1 MEQLTGSICILAS
14 SLDPLDATPYIALR
28 LAKPIRLSPRF
39 LYWAGGEKMYQLMM
53 TATPWREC
61 FRALTRAAVLYA
73 MVLLAVPTQ
82 AAQDAQMAEV
92 ESDFEPNFPR
102 TMSWSAYNLGT
113 TGYNQAVGI
122 GKALKDN
129 YGVNLRVLPGKN
141 DVSRLLPL
149 QRGRVQF
156 SANGV
161 ATYFGQEGVFQF
173 AGKTWGP
180 MPLRIVLASHGD
192 SNQALGVAND
202 LGIKTYADLRGKRVP
217 FVRGAPAL
225 NVTTEA
231 FLACGGLTWEDVE
244 RVDFPGYNAMWTGVV
259 NGQVDA
265 AYATT
270 VSGPTRKLEASPRG
284 IFWPPAPHDDD
295 GCWERMAEV
304 VPFMQKHM
312 ATRGAAISA
321 DNPHE
326 GATYPYP
333 ILIALADQDAQI
345 VHDLAKAIHLHY
357 DEYKNADPGSIGWAM
372 DRQNFQ
378 WVVPYHDGSVRYL
391 KSIGVW
397 SDEAEAH
404 NLRLIERQAVLAAAW
419 REQKAADPQDF
430 VDAWMQ
436 RRAEAL
442 VAAGFEPIWR

>member
-1 MEQLTGSICILAS
+1 MN
-14 SLDPLDATPYIALR
+14 LDIFS
-28 LAKPIRLSPRF
+28 RLS
-39 LYWAGGEKMYQLMM
+39 
-53 TATPWREC
+53 
-61 FRALTRAAVLYA
+61 AV
-73 MVLLAVPTQ
+73 VLLGFFMQ
-82 AAQDAQMAEV
+82 AQSAEP
-92 ESDFEPNFPR
+92 DFQPEFPR

-129 YGVNLRVLPGKN
+129 YNVNLRVLPGKN

-180 MPLRIVLASHGD
+180 MPLRLVMASHGD

-231 FLACGGLTWEDVE
+231 FLACGGLTWDDVE
-244 RVDFPGYNAMWTGVV
+244 RVDFPGYNAMWTGIV

-284 IFWPPAPHDDD
+284 IFWPPAPHDDA
-295 GCWERMAEV
+295 GCWQRMDDI
-304 VPFMQKHM
+304 VPFMQKHI

-321 DNPHE
+321 ANPHE

-333 ILIALADQDAQI
+333 MLITLADQDEQL

-357 DEYKNADPGSIGWAM
+357 EEYKNADPGSIGWAM
-372 DRQNFQ
+372 GRQNFQ
-378 WVVPYHDGSVRYL
+378 WVVPFHQGAVRYF
-391 KSIGVW
+391 KAIGVW
-397 SDEAEAH
+397 SDADDAH
-404 NLRLIERQAVLAAAW
+404 NTRLIQRQTVLATAWQAHQTQNPDDFSAAW
-419 REQKAADPQDF
+419 M
-430 VDAWMQ
+430 V
-436 RRAEAL
+436 RRAAAL
-442 VAAGFEPIWR
+442 DAAGFDPIWR

>member
-1 MEQLTGSICILAS
+1 MT
-14 SLDPLDATPYIALR
+14 LR
-28 LAKPIRLSPRF
+28 IYSRLF
-39 LYWAGGEKMYQLMM
+39 
-53 TATPWREC
+53 T
-61 FRALTRAAVLYA
+61 V
-73 MVLLAVPTQ
+73 VLLGFVTQ
-82 AAQDAQMAEV
+82 AHSADSNFAPE
-92 ESDFEPNFPR
+92 FPR

-129 YGVNLRVLPGKN
+129 YNVNLRVLPGKN

-180 MPLRIVLASHGD
+180 MPLRLVIASHGD

-202 LGIKTYADLRGKRVP
+202 LGMKSYADLRGKRVP
-217 FVRGAPAL
+217 YVRGAPAL

-231 FLACGGLTWEDVE
+231 FLACGGLTWNDVE
-244 RVDFPGYNAMWTGVV
+244 RVDFPGYNAMWTGIV

-284 IFWPPAPHDDD
+284 IFWPPAPHDDA
-295 GCWERMAEV
+295 GCWQRMDAV
-304 VPFMQKHM
+304 VPFMQKHV
-312 ATRGAAISA
+312 ATRGAAISE

-333 ILIALADQDAQI
+333 MLITLASQDEQL
-345 VHDLAKAIHLHY
+345 VHDLAKAIHIHY
-357 DEYKNADPGSIGWAM
+357 EEYKNADPGSIGWAM

-378 WVVPYHDGSVRYL
+378 WVVPFHEGAVRYF
-391 KSIGVW
+391 KSVDVW
-397 SDEAEAH
+397 SDADDAH
-404 NLRLIERQAVLAAAW
+404 NSRLIQRQSVLATAWQAHQAEDPDDFSAAW
-419 REQKAADPQDF
+419 M
-430 VDAWMQ
+430 V
-436 RRAEAL
+436 RRAAAL
-442 VAAGFEPIWR
+442 DGAGFDPIWR

>member
-1 MEQLTGSICILAS
+1 MTLGIY
-14 SLDPLDATPYIALR
+14 PR
-28 LAKPIRLSPRF
+28 LF
-39 LYWAGGEKMYQLMM
+39 
-53 TATPWREC
+53 T
-61 FRALTRAAVLYA
+61 V
-73 MVLLAVPTQ
+73 VLLGFVTQ
-82 AAQDAQMAEV
+82 AHSADSNFAPE
-92 ESDFEPNFPR
+92 FPR

-129 YGVNLRVLPGKN
+129 YNVNLRVLPGKN

-180 MPLRIVLASHGD
+180 MPLRLVIASHGD

-202 LGIKTYADLRGKRVP
+202 LGMKSYADLRGKRVP
-217 FVRGAPAL
+217 YVRGAPAL

-231 FLACGGLTWEDVE
+231 FLACGGLTWNDVE
-244 RVDFPGYNAMWTGVV
+244 RVDFPGYNAMWTGIV

-284 IFWPPAPHDDD
+284 IFWPPAPHDDA
-295 GCWERMAEV
+295 GCWQRMDAV
-304 VPFMQKHM
+304 VPFMQKHV
-312 ATRGAAISA
+312 ATRGAAISE

-333 ILIALADQDAQI
+333 MLITLAGQDEQL
-345 VHDLAKAIHLHY
+345 VHDLAKAIHIHY
-357 DEYKNADPGSIGWAM
+357 EEYKNADPGSIGWAM
-372 DRQNFQ
+372 ERQNFQ
-378 WVVPYHDGSVRYL
+378 WVVPFHEGAVRYF

-397 SDEAEAH
+397 SDADGAH
-404 NLRLIERQAVLAAAW
+404 NSRLIQRQNVLATAWQAHRAEDPDDFSAAW
-419 REQKAADPQDF
+419 M
-430 VDAWMQ
+430 V
-436 RRAEAL
+436 RRAAAL
-442 VAAGFEPIWR
+442 DAAGFDPIWR

>member
-1 MEQLTGSICILAS
+1 MTVGGWMYHALNQEL
-14 SLDPLDATPYIALR
+14 SLDQAMRESMARAFSR
-28 LAKPIRLSPRF
+28 LAGRLFSF
-39 LYWAGGEKMYQLMM
+39 
-53 TATPWREC
+53 
-61 FRALTRAAVLYA
+61 ALVFMIAAVVSPL
-73 MVLLAVPTQ
+73 Q
-82 AAQDAQMAEV
+82 AEED
-92 ESDFEPNFPR
+92 DFEPNFPR

-113 TGYNQAVGI
+113 TGYNQAVAI

-129 YGVNLRVLPGKN
+129 YDVNLRVLPGKN

-180 MPLRIVLASHGD
+180 MPLRMVMASHGE
-192 SNQALGVAND
+192 SNQALGVADD

-217 FVRGAPAL
+217 YVRGAPAL

-231 FLACGGLTWEDVE
+231 FLACGGLTWDDVE
-244 RVDFPGYNAMWTGVV
+244 RVDFPGYSAMWTGVV

-284 IFWPPAPHDDD
+284 IFWPPAPHDDE
-295 GCWERMAEV
+295 GCWERMATV
-304 VPFMQKHM
+304 VPFMEKHV
-312 ATRGAAISA
+312 ATRGAAISV

-333 ILIALADQDAQI
+333 MLITLADQDEQL
-345 VHDLAKAIHLHY
+345 VFDLARAIDVHY
-357 DEYKNADPGSIGWAM
+357 EEYKNADPGSIGWAM
-372 DRQNFQ
+372 ERQNFQ
-378 WVVPYHDGSVRYL
+378 WVVPFHDGSVRYFQ
-391 KSIGVW
+391 SIGVW
-397 SDEAEAH
+397 SDEAQAH
-404 NLRLIERQAVLAAAW
+404 NQRLIERQDVLAQAW
-419 REQKAADPQDF
+419 QAHKAEDPDDF
-430 VDAWMQ
+430 TEVWMS

-442 VAAGFEPIWR
+442 TAAGFDPIWRQ

>member
-1 MEQLTGSICILAS
+1 MTLGIYS
-14 SLDPLDATPYIALR
+14 R
-28 LAKPIRLSPRF
+28 LF
-39 LYWAGGEKMYQLMM
+39 
-53 TATPWREC
+53 T
-61 FRALTRAAVLYA
+61 V
-73 MVLLAVPTQ
+73 VLLGFVTQ
-82 AAQDAQMAEV
+82 EHSADSNFAPE
-92 ESDFEPNFPR
+92 FPR

-129 YGVNLRVLPGKN
+129 YNVNLRVLPGKN

-180 MPLRIVLASHGD
+180 MPLRLVIASHGD

-202 LGIKTYADLRGKRVP
+202 LGIKSYADLRGKRVP
-217 FVRGAPAL
+217 YVRGAPAL

-231 FLACGGLTWEDVE
+231 FLACGGLTWNDVE
-244 RVDFPGYNAMWTGVV
+244 RVDFPGYNAMWTGIV

-284 IFWPPAPHDDD
+284 IFWPPAPHDDA
-295 GCWERMAEV
+295 GCWQRMDAV
-304 VPFMQKHM
+304 VPFMQKHV
-312 ATRGAAISA
+312 ATRGAAISE

-333 ILIALADQDAQI
+333 MLITLAGQDEQL
-345 VHDLAKAIHLHY
+345 VHDLAKAIHIHY
-357 DEYKNADPGSIGWAM
+357 EEYKNADPGSIGWAM

-378 WVVPYHDGSVRYL
+378 WVVPFHEGAVRYF
-391 KSIGVW
+391 KSVDVW
-397 SDEAEAH
+397 SDADDAH
-404 NLRLIERQAVLAAAW
+404 NSRLIQRQSVLATAWQAHQAEDPDDFSAAW
-419 REQKAADPQDF
+419 M
-430 VDAWMQ
+430 V
-436 RRAEAL
+436 RRAAAL
-442 VAAGFEPIWR
+442 DAAGFDPIWR

>member
-1 MEQLTGSICILAS
+1 MSSRVLSRLLTAALLLCFTKQAHSA
-14 SLDPLDATPYIALR
+14 DP
-28 LAKPIRLSPRF
+28 
-39 LYWAGGEKMYQLMM
+39 E
-53 TATPWREC
+53 
-61 FRALTRAAVLYA
+61 
-73 MVLLAVPTQ
+73 
-82 AAQDAQMAEV
+82 
-92 ESDFEPNFPR
+92 FEPKFPR

-113 TGYNQAVGI
+113 TGYNQAVAI

-129 YGVNLRVLPGKN
+129 YNVNLRVLPGKN

-180 MPLRIVLASHGD
+180 LPLRLVMASHGD

-202 LGIKTYADLRGKRVP
+202 LGITSYADLRGKRVP
-217 FVRGAPAL
+217 YVRGAPAL

-231 FLACGGLTWEDVE
+231 FLACGGLTWDDVQ
-244 RVDFPGYNAMWTGVV
+244 RVDFPGYNAMWTGIV

-284 IFWPPAPHDDD
+284 IFWPAAPHNDE
-295 GCWERMAEV
+295 GCWQRMANV
-304 VPFMQKHM
+304 VPFMQKHV
-312 ATRGAAISA
+312 ATRGAAISE

-333 ILIALADQDAQI
+333 MLITLAGQNEQL
-345 VHDLAKAIHLHY
+345 VHDLAKAIHIHY

-378 WVVPYHDGSVRYL
+378 WVVPFHEGAVRYF

-397 SDEAEAH
+397 SDAADAH
-404 NLRLIERQAVLAAAW
+404 NIRLIQRQSVLATAW
-419 REQKAADPQDF
+419 QAHQAEDPEDF
-430 VDAWMQ
+430 SATWMT
-436 RRAEAL
+436 RRAAAL
-442 VAAGFEPIWR
+442 DAAGFDPIWR

>member
-1 MEQLTGSICILAS
+1 MYHALNQEL
-14 SLDPLDATPYIALR
+14 SLDQAMRESMARAFSR
-28 LAKPIRLSPRF
+28 LAGRLFSF
-39 LYWAGGEKMYQLMM
+39 ALVFMM
-53 TATPWREC
+53 
-61 FRALTRAAVLYA
+61 AAVVSPL
-73 MVLLAVPTQ
+73 Q
-82 AAQDAQMAEV
+82 AGED
-92 ESDFEPNFPR
+92 DFEPNFPR

-113 TGYNQAVGI
+113 TGYNQAVAI

-129 YGVNLRVLPGKN
+129 YDVNLRVLPGKN

-180 MPLRIVLASHGD
+180 MPLRMVMASHGE
-192 SNQALGVAND
+192 SNQALGVADD

-217 FVRGAPAL
+217 YVRGAPAL

-231 FLACGGLTWEDVE
+231 FLACGGLTWDDVE
-244 RVDFPGYNAMWTGVV
+244 RVDFPGYSAMWTGVV

-284 IFWPPAPHDDD
+284 IFWPPAPHDDE
-295 GCWERMAEV
+295 GCWERMATV
-304 VPFMQKHM
+304 VPFMQKHV
-312 ATRGAAISA
+312 ATRGAAISV

-333 ILIALADQDAQI
+333 MLITLADQDEQL
-345 VHDLAKAIHLHY
+345 VFDLARAIDVHY
-357 DEYKNADPGSIGWAM
+357 EEYKNADPGSIGWAM
-372 DRQNFQ
+372 ERQNFQ
-378 WVVPYHDGSVRYL
+378 WVVPFHDGSVRYFQ
-391 KSIGVW
+391 SIGVW
-397 SDEAEAH
+397 SAEAQAH
-404 NLRLIERQAVLAAAW
+404 NQRLIERQDVLAQAW
-419 REQKAADPQDF
+419 QAHKAEDPDDF
-430 VDAWMQ
+430 TEVWMS

-442 VAAGFEPIWR
+442 TAAGFDPIWRQ

>member
-1 MEQLTGSICILAS
+1 MTVGGWMYHALNQELSLDQAMRESMARAFSRLTGRLFSF
-14 SLDPLDATPYIALR
+14 ALV
-28 LAKPIRLSPRF
+28 F
-39 LYWAGGEKMYQLMM
+39 MM
-53 TATPWREC
+53 
-61 FRALTRAAVLYA
+61 AAVVSPL
-73 MVLLAVPTQ
+73 Q
-82 AAQDAQMAEV
+82 AGED
-92 ESDFEPNFPR
+92 DFEPNFPR
-102 TMSWSAYNLGT
+102 TMTWSAYNLGT
-113 TGYNQAVGI
+113 TGYNQAVAI

-129 YGVNLRVLPGKN
+129 YDVNLRVLPGKN

-180 MPLRIVLASHGD
+180 MPLRMVMASHGE
-192 SNQALGVAND
+192 SNQALGVADD

-217 FVRGAPAL
+217 YVRGAPAL

-231 FLACGGLTWEDVE
+231 FLACGGLTWDDVE
-244 RVDFPGYNAMWTGVV
+244 RVDFPGYSAMWTGVV

-284 IFWPPAPHDDD
+284 IFWPPAPHDDE
-295 GCWERMAEV
+295 GCWERMATV
-304 VPFMQKHM
+304 VPFMQKHV
-312 ATRGAAISA
+312 ATRGAAISV

-333 ILIALADQDAQI
+333 MLITLADQDEQL
-345 VHDLAKAIHLHY
+345 VFDLARAIDVHY
-357 DEYKNADPGSIGWAM
+357 EEYKNADPGSIGWAM
-372 DRQNFQ
+372 ERQNFQ
-378 WVVPYHDGSVRYL
+378 WVVPFHDGSVRYFQ
-391 KSIGVW
+391 SIGVW
-397 SDEAEAH
+397 SDEAQAH
-404 NLRLIERQAVLAAAW
+404 NQRLIERQDVLAQAW
-419 REQKAADPQDF
+419 QAHKAEDPDDF
-430 VDAWMQ
+430 TEVWMS

-442 VAAGFEPIWR
+442 TAAGFDPIWRQ

>member
-1 MEQLTGSICILAS
+1 MTLGIYS
-14 SLDPLDATPYIALR
+14 R
-28 LAKPIRLSPRF
+28 LF
-39 LYWAGGEKMYQLMM
+39 
-53 TATPWREC
+53 T
-61 FRALTRAAVLYA
+61 V
-73 MVLLAVPTQ
+73 VLLGFVTQ
-82 AAQDAQMAEV
+82 AHSADSNFAPE
-92 ESDFEPNFPR
+92 FPR

-129 YGVNLRVLPGKN
+129 YNVNLRVLPGKN

-180 MPLRIVLASHGD
+180 MPLRLVIASHGD

-202 LGIKTYADLRGKRVP
+202 LGMKSYADLRGKRVP
-217 FVRGAPAL
+217 YVRGAPAL

-231 FLACGGLTWEDVE
+231 FLACGGLTWNDVE
-244 RVDFPGYNAMWTGVV
+244 RVDFPGYNAMWTGIV

-284 IFWPPAPHDDD
+284 IFWPPAPHDDA
-295 GCWERMAEV
+295 GCWQRMDAV
-304 VPFMQKHM
+304 VPFMQKHV
-312 ATRGAAISA
+312 ATRGAAISE

-333 ILIALADQDAQI
+333 MLITLAGQDEQL
-345 VHDLAKAIHLHY
+345 VHDLAKAIHIHY
-357 DEYKNADPGSIGWAM
+357 EEYKNADPGSIGWAM

-378 WVVPYHDGSVRYL
+378 WVVPFHEGAVRYF
-391 KSIGVW
+391 KSVDVW
-397 SDEAEAH
+397 SDADDAH
-404 NLRLIERQAVLAAAW
+404 NSRLIQRQSVLATAWQAHQAEDPDDFSAAW
-419 REQKAADPQDF
+419 M
-430 VDAWMQ
+430 V
-436 RRAEAL
+436 RRAAAL
-442 VAAGFEPIWR
+442 DAAGFDPIWR

>member
-1 MEQLTGSICILAS
+1 MTLGNYWRLFTV
-14 SLDPLDATPYIALR
+14 AL
-28 LAKPIRLSPRF
+28 LGF
-39 LYWAGGEKMYQLMM
+39 VM
-53 TATPWREC
+53 
-61 FRALTRAAVLYA
+61 
-73 MVLLAVPTQ
+73 Q
-82 AAQDAQMAEV
+82 AHSADSNFAPE
-92 ESDFEPNFPR
+92 FPR

-129 YGVNLRVLPGKN
+129 YNVNLRVLPGKN

-180 MPLRIVLASHGD
+180 MRLRLVMASHGD

-202 LGIKTYADLRGKRVP
+202 LGIKSYADLRGKRVP
-217 FVRGAPAL
+217 YVRGAPAL

-231 FLACGGLTWEDVE
+231 FLACGGLTWDDVE
-244 RVDFPGYNAMWTGVV
+244 RVDFPGYNAMWTGIV

-284 IFWPPAPHDDD
+284 IFWPPAPHDDA
-295 GCWERMAEV
+295 GCWQRMDGV

-312 ATRGAAISA
+312 ATRGAAISE

-333 ILIALADQDAQI
+333 MLITLAGQDEQL
-345 VHDLAKAIHLHY
+345 VHDLAKAIHIHY
-357 DEYKNADPGSIGWAM
+357 EEYKNADPGSIGWAM
-372 DRQNFQ
+372 ERQNFQ
-378 WVVPYHDGSVRYL
+378 WVVPFHEGAVRYF

-397 SDEAEAH
+397 SEADDAH
-404 NLRLIERQAVLAAAW
+404 NSRLIQRQNVLATAWQAHRAEDPDDFSAAW
-419 REQKAADPQDF
+419 M
-430 VDAWMQ
+430 V
-436 RRAEAL
+436 RRAAAL
-442 VAAGFEPIWR
+442 DAAGFDPIWR

>member
-1 MEQLTGSICILAS
+1 M
-14 SLDPLDATPYIALR
+14 YHALNQE
-28 LAKPIRLSPRF
+28 LSPGQAVKEHMARRVARLIGWTLAF
-39 LYWAGGEKMYQLMM
+39 GFVVMM
-53 TATPWREC
+53 
-61 FRALTRAAVLYA
+61 AAVVSPL
-73 MVLLAVPTQ
+73 Q
-82 AAQDAQMAEV
+82 AGED
-92 ESDFEPNFPR
+92 DFEPNFPR

-113 TGYNQAVGI
+113 TGYNQAVAI

-129 YGVNLRVLPGKN
+129 YDVNLRVLPGKN

-180 MPLRIVLASHGD
+180 MPLRMVMASHGE
-192 SNQALGVAND
+192 SNQALGVADD

-217 FVRGAPAL
+217 YVRGAPAL

-231 FLACGGLTWEDVE
+231 FLACGGLTWDDVE
-244 RVDFPGYNAMWTGVV
+244 RVDFPGYSAMWTGVV

-284 IFWPPAPHDDD
+284 IFWPPAPHDDE
-295 GCWERMAEV
+295 GCWERMGAV
-304 VPFMQKHM
+304 VPFMQKHV
-312 ATRGAAISA
+312 ATRGAAISV

-333 ILIALADQDAQI
+333 MLITLADQDEQL
-345 VHDLAKAIHLHY
+345 VFDLARAIDVHY
-357 DEYKNADPGSIGWAM
+357 DDYKNADPGSIGWAM

-378 WVVPYHDGSVRYL
+378 WVVLFHEGSVRYFQ
-391 KSIGVW
+391 SIGVW
-397 SDEAEAH
+397 SDEAQAH
-404 NLRLIERQAVLAAAW
+404 NQRLIERQDLLARAW
-419 REQKAADPQDF
+419 QAHKADDPDDF
-430 VDAWMQ
+430 SEVWMS

-442 VAAGFEPIWR
+442 TAAGFDPIWRQ

>member
-1 MEQLTGSICILAS
+1 MN
-14 SLDPLDATPYIALR
+14 LDIFS
-28 LAKPIRLSPRF
+28 RLS
-39 LYWAGGEKMYQLMM
+39 
-53 TATPWREC
+53 
-61 FRALTRAAVLYA
+61 AV
-73 MVLLAVPTQ
+73 VLLGFFMQ
-82 AAQDAQMAEV
+82 AQSAEP
-92 ESDFEPNFPR
+92 DFQPEFPR

-129 YGVNLRVLPGKN
+129 YNVNLRVLPGKN

-180 MPLRIVLASHGD
+180 MSLRLVMASHGD

-231 FLACGGLTWEDVE
+231 FLACGGLTWDDVE
-244 RVDFPGYNAMWTGVV
+244 RVDFPGYNAMWTGIV

-284 IFWPPAPHDDD
+284 IFWPPAPHDDA
-295 GCWERMAEV
+295 GCWQRMDDI
-304 VPFMQKHM
+304 VPFMQKHI
-312 ATRGAAISA
+312 ATRGAAISEA
-321 DNPHE
+321 NPHE

-333 ILIALADQDAQI
+333 MLITLADQDEQL

-357 DEYKNADPGSIGWAM
+357 EEYKNADPGSIGWAIG
-372 DRQNFQ
+372 RQNFQ
-378 WVVPYHDGSVRYL
+378 WVVPFHQGAVRYF
-391 KSIGVW
+391 KAIGVW
-397 SDEAEAH
+397 SDADDAH
-404 NLRLIERQAVLAAAW
+404 NTRLIQRQTVLATAWQAHQAEKPDEFSAAW
-419 REQKAADPQDF
+419 M
-430 VDAWMQ
+430 V
-436 RRAEAL
+436 RRAAAL
-442 VAAGFEPIWR
+442 DAAGFDPIWR

>member
-1 MEQLTGSICILAS
+1 MTLGIYS
-14 SLDPLDATPYIALR
+14 R
-28 LAKPIRLSPRF
+28 LF
-39 LYWAGGEKMYQLMM
+39 
-53 TATPWREC
+53 T
-61 FRALTRAAVLYA
+61 V
-73 MVLLAVPTQ
+73 VLLGFVTQ
-82 AAQDAQMAEV
+82 AHSADSNFAPE
-92 ESDFEPNFPR
+92 FPR

-129 YGVNLRVLPGKN
+129 YNVNLRVLPGKN

-180 MPLRIVLASHGD
+180 MPLRLVIASHGD

-202 LGIKTYADLRGKRVP
+202 LGIKSYADLRGKRVP
-217 FVRGAPAL
+217 YVRGAPAL

-231 FLACGGLTWEDVE
+231 FLACGGLTWNDVE
-244 RVDFPGYNAMWTGVV
+244 RVDFPGYNAMWTGIV

-284 IFWPPAPHDDD
+284 IFWPPAPHDDA
-295 GCWERMAEV
+295 GCWQRMDAV
-304 VPFMQKHM
+304 VPFMQKHV
-312 ATRGAAISA
+312 ATRGAAISE

-333 ILIALADQDAQI
+333 MLITLASQDEQL
-345 VHDLAKAIHLHY
+345 VHDLAKAIHIHY
-357 DEYKNADPGSIGWAM
+357 EEYKNADPGSIGWAM

-378 WVVPYHDGSVRYL
+378 WVVPFHEGAVRYF
-391 KSIGVW
+391 KSVDVW
-397 SDEAEAH
+397 SDADDAH
-404 NLRLIERQAVLAAAW
+404 NSRLIQRQNVLATAW
-419 REQKAADPQDF
+419 QAHQAEDPDDF
-430 VDAWMQ
+430 SATWMV
-436 RRAEAL
+436 RRAAAL
-442 VAAGFEPIWR
+442 DAAGFDPIWR

>member
-1 MEQLTGSICILAS
+1 M
-14 SLDPLDATPYIALR
+14 YHALNQE
-28 LAKPIRLSPRF
+28 LSPGQAVKEHMARRVARLIGWTLAF
-39 LYWAGGEKMYQLMM
+39 SFVVMM
-53 TATPWREC
+53 
-61 FRALTRAAVLYA
+61 AAVVSPL
-73 MVLLAVPTQ
+73 Q
-82 AAQDAQMAEV
+82 AGED
-92 ESDFEPNFPR
+92 DFEPNFPR

-113 TGYNQAVGI
+113 TGYNQAVAI

-129 YGVNLRVLPGKN
+129 YDVNLRVLPGKN

-180 MPLRIVLASHGD
+180 MPLRMVMASHGE
-192 SNQALGVAND
+192 SNQALGVADD

-217 FVRGAPAL
+217 YVRGAPAL

-231 FLACGGLTWEDVE
+231 FLACGGLTWDDVE
-244 RVDFPGYNAMWTGVV
+244 RVDFPGYSAMWTGVV

-284 IFWPPAPHDDD
+284 IFWPPAPHDDE
-295 GCWERMAEV
+295 GCWERMGAV
-304 VPFMQKHM
+304 VPFMQKHV
-312 ATRGAAISA
+312 ATRGAAISV

-333 ILIALADQDAQI
+333 MLITLADQDEQL
-345 VHDLAKAIHLHY
+345 VFDLARAIDVHY
-357 DEYKNADPGSIGWAM
+357 DDYKNADPGSIGWAM

-378 WVVPYHDGSVRYL
+378 WVVPFHEGSVRYFQ
-391 KSIGVW
+391 SIGVW
-397 SDEAEAH
+397 SDEAQAH
-404 NLRLIERQAVLAAAW
+404 NQRLIERQDVLARAW
-419 REQKAADPQDF
+419 QAHKADDPDDF
-430 VDAWMQ
+430 SEVWMS

-442 VAAGFEPIWR
+442 TAAGFDPIWRQ

>member
-1 MEQLTGSICILAS
+1 MN
-14 SLDPLDATPYIALR
+14 LDIFS
-28 LAKPIRLSPRF
+28 RLS
-39 LYWAGGEKMYQLMM
+39 
-53 TATPWREC
+53 
-61 FRALTRAAVLYA
+61 AV
-73 MVLLAVPTQ
+73 VLLGFFMQ
-82 AAQDAQMAEV
+82 AQSAEP
-92 ESDFEPNFPR
+92 DFQPEFPR

-113 TGYNQAVGI
+113 TGSNQAVGI
-122 GKALKDN
+122 GQALKDN
-129 YGVNLRVLPGKN
+129 YNVNLRVLPGKN

-180 MPLRIVLASHGD
+180 MPLRLVMASHGD

-231 FLACGGLTWEDVE
+231 FLACGGLTWDDVE
-244 RVDFPGYNAMWTGVV
+244 RVDFPGYNAMWTGIV

-284 IFWPPAPHDDD
+284 IFWPPAPHDDA
-295 GCWERMAEV
+295 GCWQRMDDI
-304 VPFMQKHM
+304 VPFMQKHI
-312 ATRGAAISA
+312 ATRGAAISEA
-321 DNPHE
+321 NPHE

-333 ILIALADQDAQI
+333 MLITLADQDEQL

-357 DEYKNADPGSIGWAM
+357 EEYKNADPGSIGWAM
-372 DRQNFQ
+372 GRQNFQ
-378 WVVPYHDGSVRYL
+378 WVVPFHQGAVRYF
-391 KSIGVW
+391 KAIGVW
-397 SDEAEAH
+397 SDADDAH
-404 NLRLIERQAVLAAAW
+404 NTRLIQRQTVLATAWQAHQAENPDDFSAAW
-419 REQKAADPQDF
+419 M
-430 VDAWMQ
+430 V
-436 RRAEAL
+436 RRAAAL
-442 VAAGFEPIWR
+442 DAAGFDPIWR

>member
-1 MEQLTGSICILAS
+1 MN
-14 SLDPLDATPYIALR
+14 LDIFS
-28 LAKPIRLSPRF
+28 RLS
-39 LYWAGGEKMYQLMM
+39 
-53 TATPWREC
+53 
-61 FRALTRAAVLYA
+61 AV
-73 MVLLAVPTQ
+73 VLLGFFMQ
-82 AAQDAQMAEV
+82 AQSAEP
-92 ESDFEPNFPR
+92 DFQPDFPR

-129 YGVNLRVLPGKN
+129 YNVNLRVLPGKN

-161 ATYFGQEGVFQF
+161 ATYFGQEGVFPL

-180 MPLRIVLASHGD
+180 MPLRLVMASHGD

-231 FLACGGLTWEDVE
+231 FLACGGLTWDDVE
-244 RVDFPGYNAMWTGVV
+244 RVDFPGYNAMWTGIV

-284 IFWPPAPHDDD
+284 IFWPPAPHDDA
-295 GCWERMAEV
+295 GCWQRMDDI
-304 VPFMQKHM
+304 VPFMQKHI
-312 ATRGAAISA
+312 ATRGAAISEA
-321 DNPHE
+321 NPHE
-326 GATYPYP
+326 NRPCW
-333 ILIALADQDAQI
+333 I
-345 VHDLAKAIHLHY
+345 
-357 DEYKNADPGSIGWAM
+357 
-372 DRQNFQ
+372 
-378 WVVPYHDGSVRYL
+378 
-391 KSIGVW
+391 
-397 SDEAEAH
+397 
-404 NLRLIERQAVLAAAW
+404 
-419 REQKAADPQDF
+419 
-430 VDAWMQ
+430 
-436 RRAEAL
+436 
-442 VAAGFEPIWR
+442 

>member
-1 MEQLTGSICILAS
+1 MTLGTYSRLF
-14 SLDPLDATPYIALR
+14 TVAL
-28 LAKPIRLSPRF
+28 LGF
-39 LYWAGGEKMYQLMM
+39 VM
-53 TATPWREC
+53 
-61 FRALTRAAVLYA
+61 
-73 MVLLAVPTQ
+73 Q
-82 AAQDAQMAEV
+82 AHSADSNFAPE
-92 ESDFEPNFPR
+92 FPR

-122 GKALKDN
+122 GKTLKDN
-129 YGVNLRVLPGKN
+129 YNVNLRVLPGKN

-180 MPLRIVLASHGD
+180 MRLRLVMASHGD

-202 LGIKTYADLRGKRVP
+202 LGIKSYADLRGKRVP
-217 FVRGAPAL
+217 YVRGAPAL
-225 NVTTEA
+225 NVTTQA
-231 FLACGGLTWEDVE
+231 FLACGGLTWDDVE
-244 RVDFPGYNAMWTGVV
+244 RVDFPGYNAMWTGIV

-284 IFWPPAPHDDD
+284 IFWPPAPHDDA
-295 GCWERMAEV
+295 GCWQRMDGV

-312 ATRGAAISA
+312 ATRGAAISE

-333 ILIALADQDAQI
+333 MLITLAGQDEQL
-345 VHDLAKAIHLHY
+345 VHDLAKAIHIHY
-357 DEYKNADPGSIGWAM
+357 EEYKNADPGSIGWAM
-372 DRQNFQ
+372 ERQNFQ
-378 WVVPYHDGSVRYL
+378 WVVPFHEGAVRYF

-397 SDEAEAH
+397 SDADDAH
-404 NLRLIERQAVLAAAW
+404 NSRLIQRQNVLATAWQAHRAEDPDDFSAAW
-419 REQKAADPQDF
+419 M
-430 VDAWMQ
+430 V
-436 RRAEAL
+436 RRAAAL
-442 VAAGFEPIWR
+442 DAAGFDPIWR

>member
-1 MEQLTGSICILAS
+1 MN
-14 SLDPLDATPYIALR
+14 LDIFS
-28 LAKPIRLSPRF
+28 RLS
-39 LYWAGGEKMYQLMM
+39 
-53 TATPWREC
+53 
-61 FRALTRAAVLYA
+61 AV
-73 MVLLAVPTQ
+73 VLLGFFMQ
-82 AAQDAQMAEV
+82 AQSAEP
-92 ESDFEPNFPR
+92 DFQPEFPR
-102 TMSWSAYNLGT
+102 TMSWIAYNLGT

-129 YGVNLRVLPGKN
+129 YNVNLRVLPGKN

-180 MPLRIVLASHGD
+180 MPLRLVMASHGD

-231 FLACGGLTWEDVE
+231 FLACGGLTWDDVE
-244 RVDFPGYNAMWTGVV
+244 RVDFPGYNAMWTGIV

-284 IFWPPAPHDDD
+284 IFWPPAPHDDA
-295 GCWERMAEV
+295 GCWQRMDGI
-304 VPFMQKHM
+304 VPFMQKHI
-312 ATRGAAISA
+312 ATRGAAISEA
-321 DNPHE
+321 NPHE

-333 ILIALADQDAQI
+333 MLITLADQDEQL

-357 DEYKNADPGSIGWAM
+357 EEYKNADPGSIGWAM
-372 DRQNFQ
+372 GRQNFQ
-378 WVVPYHDGSVRYL
+378 WVVPFHQGAVRYF
-391 KSIGVW
+391 KAIGVW
-397 SDEAEAH
+397 SDADDAH
-404 NLRLIERQAVLAAAW
+404 NTRLIQRQTVLATAWQAHQDEDPDDFSAAW
-419 REQKAADPQDF
+419 M
-430 VDAWMQ
+430 V
-436 RRAEAL
+436 RRAAAL
-442 VAAGFEPIWR
+442 DAAGFDPIWR

>member
-1 MEQLTGSICILAS
+1 M
-14 SLDPLDATPYIALR
+14 YHALNQE
-28 LAKPIRLSPRF
+28 LSPGQAVKEHMARRVARLIGWTLALGF
-39 LYWAGGEKMYQLMM
+39 VVMM
-53 TATPWREC
+53 
-61 FRALTRAAVLYA
+61 AAVVSPL
-73 MVLLAVPTQ
+73 Q
-82 AAQDAQMAEV
+82 AGED
-92 ESDFEPNFPR
+92 DFEPNFPR

-113 TGYNQAVGI
+113 TGYNQAVAI

-129 YGVNLRVLPGKN
+129 YDVNLRVLPGKN

-180 MPLRIVLASHGD
+180 MPLRMVMASHGE
-192 SNQALGVAND
+192 SNQALGVADD

-217 FVRGAPAL
+217 YVRGAPAL

-231 FLACGGLTWEDVE
+231 FLACGGLTWDDVE
-244 RVDFPGYNAMWTGVV
+244 RVDFPGYSAMWTGVV

-284 IFWPPAPHDDD
+284 IFWPPAPHDDE
-295 GCWERMAEV
+295 GCWERMGAV
-304 VPFMQKHM
+304 VPFMQKHV
-312 ATRGAAISA
+312 ATRGAAISV

-333 ILIALADQDAQI
+333 MLITLADQDEQL
-345 VHDLAKAIHLHY
+345 VFDLARAIDVHY
-357 DEYKNADPGSIGWAM
+357 DDYKNADPGSIGWAM

-378 WVVPYHDGSVRYL
+378 WVVPFHEGSVRYFQ
-391 KSIGVW
+391 SIGVW
-397 SDEAEAH
+397 SDEAQAH
-404 NLRLIERQAVLAAAW
+404 NQRLIERQDLLARAW
-419 REQKAADPQDF
+419 QAHKADDPDDF
-430 VDAWMQ
+430 SEVWMS

-442 VAAGFEPIWR
+442 TAAGFDPIWRQ

>member
-1 MEQLTGSICILAS
+1 M
-14 SLDPLDATPYIALR
+14 YHALNQE
-28 LAKPIRLSPRF
+28 LSPGQAVKEHMARRVARLIGWTLALGF
-39 LYWAGGEKMYQLMM
+39 VVMM
-53 TATPWREC
+53 
-61 FRALTRAAVLYA
+61 AAVVSPL
-73 MVLLAVPTQ
+73 Q
-82 AAQDAQMAEV
+82 AGED
-92 ESDFEPNFPR
+92 DFEPNFPR

-113 TGYNQAVGI
+113 TGYNQAVAI

-129 YGVNLRVLPGKN
+129 YDVNLRVLPGKN

-180 MPLRIVLASHGD
+180 MPLRMVMASHGE
-192 SNQALGVAND
+192 SNQALGVADD

-217 FVRGAPAL
+217 YVRGAPAL

-231 FLACGGLTWEDVE
+231 FLACGGLTWDDVE
-244 RVDFPGYNAMWTGVV
+244 RVDFPGYSAMWTGVV

-284 IFWPPAPHDDD
+284 IFWPPAPHDDE
-295 GCWERMAEV
+295 GCWERMGAV
-304 VPFMQKHM
+304 VPFMQKHV
-312 ATRGAAISA
+312 ATRGAAISV

-333 ILIALADQDAQI
+333 MLITLADQDEQL
-345 VHDLAKAIHLHY
+345 VFDLARAIDVHY
-357 DEYKNADPGSIGWAM
+357 DDYKNADPGSIGWAM

-378 WVVPYHDGSVRYL
+378 WVVPFHEGSVRYFQ
-391 KSIGVW
+391 SIGVW
-397 SDEAEAH
+397 SDEAQAH
-404 NLRLIERQAVLAAAW
+404 NQRLIERQDVLAQAW
-419 REQKAADPQDF
+419 QAHKADDPDDF
-430 VDAWMQ
+430 SEVWMS

-442 VAAGFEPIWR
+442 TAAGFDPIWRQ

>member
-1 MEQLTGSICILAS
+1 MTLGNYSRLFTV
-14 SLDPLDATPYIALR
+14 AL
-28 LAKPIRLSPRF
+28 LGF
-39 LYWAGGEKMYQLMM
+39 VM
-53 TATPWREC
+53 
-61 FRALTRAAVLYA
+61 
-73 MVLLAVPTQ
+73 Q
-82 AAQDAQMAEV
+82 AHSADSNFAPE
-92 ESDFEPNFPR
+92 FPR

-129 YGVNLRVLPGKN
+129 YNVNLRVLPGKN

-180 MPLRIVLASHGD
+180 MRLRLVMASHGD

-202 LGIKTYADLRGKRVP
+202 LGIKSYADLRGKRVP
-217 FVRGAPAL
+217 YVRGAPAL

-231 FLACGGLTWEDVE
+231 FLACGGLTWDDVE
-244 RVDFPGYNAMWTGVV
+244 RVDFPGYNAMWTGIV

-284 IFWPPAPHDDD
+284 IFWPPAPHDDA
-295 GCWERMAEV
+295 GCWQRMDGV

-312 ATRGAAISA
+312 ATRGAAISE

-333 ILIALADQDAQI
+333 MLITLAGQDEQL
-345 VHDLAKAIHLHY
+345 VHDLAKAIHIHY
-357 DEYKNADPGSIGWAM
+357 EEYKNADPGSIGWAM
-372 DRQNFQ
+372 ERQNFQ
-378 WVVPYHDGSVRYL
+378 WEVPFHEGAVRYF

-397 SDEAEAH
+397 SEADDAH
-404 NLRLIERQAVLAAAW
+404 NSRLIQRQNVLATAWQAHRAEDPDDFSAAW
-419 REQKAADPQDF
+419 M
-430 VDAWMQ
+430 V
-436 RRAEAL
+436 RRAAAL
-442 VAAGFEPIWR
+442 DAAGFDPIWR

>member
-1 MEQLTGSICILAS
+1 MTLGNYSRLFTV
-14 SLDPLDATPYIALR
+14 AL
-28 LAKPIRLSPRF
+28 LGF
-39 LYWAGGEKMYQLMM
+39 VM
-53 TATPWREC
+53 
-61 FRALTRAAVLYA
+61 
-73 MVLLAVPTQ
+73 Q
-82 AAQDAQMAEV
+82 AHSADSNFAPE
-92 ESDFEPNFPR
+92 FPR

-129 YGVNLRVLPGKN
+129 YNVNLRVLPGKN

-180 MPLRIVLASHGD
+180 MRLRLVMASHGD

-202 LGIKTYADLRGKRVP
+202 LGIKSYADLRGKRVP
-217 FVRGAPAL
+217 YVRGAPAL

-231 FLACGGLTWEDVE
+231 FLACGGLTWDDVE
-244 RVDFPGYNAMWTGVV
+244 RVDFPGYNAMWTGIV

-284 IFWPPAPHDDD
+284 IFWPPAPHDDAGSWQRMD
-295 GCWERMAEV
+295 GV

-312 ATRGAAISA
+312 ATRGAAISE

-333 ILIALADQDAQI
+333 MLITLAGQDEQL
-345 VHDLAKAIHLHY
+345 VHDLAKAIHIHY
-357 DEYKNADPGSIGWAM
+357 EEYKNADPGSIGWAM
-372 DRQNFQ
+372 ERQNFQ
-378 WVVPYHDGSVRYL
+378 WVVPFHEGAVRYF

-397 SDEAEAH
+397 SEADDAH
-404 NLRLIERQAVLAAAW
+404 NSRLIQRQNVLATAWQAHRAEDPDDFSAAW
-419 REQKAADPQDF
+419 M
-430 VDAWMQ
+430 V
-436 RRAEAL
+436 RRAAAL
-442 VAAGFEPIWR
+442 DAAGFDPIWR